1 MRAIPSPHER
11 TRPVSRTEM
20 LPSKPLISFLRIS
33 LISDGRISAIGLF
46 VTRSARYRLACEPAF
61 GLCEA
66 SCKAAVVDF
75 SAQLRSHTA
84 EQRGVDFHGWDN
96 FQFCEGLESADHA
109 RYLGVGRLNRKG
121 QGRALTAH
129 LLIEQLAIRLG
140 NRANLADAPVARYP
154 HRERATRE
162 AELEALANLRHR
174 LLPRLIGQ
182 LGRREA
188 IDKLRRLDHRGQPFE
203 LGAPLLLVAL
213 VGQIEQGARVA
224 LGDS

>member
-46 VTRSARYRLACEPAF
+46 VTRSACYRLACEPAF

-66 SCKAAVVDF
+66 GCKAAVVNF

-96 FQFCEGLESADHA
+96 FQFRDRFESADHA
-109 RYLGVGRLNRKG
+109 RHLGVRGLNRKG
-121 QGRALTAH
+121 QGRALAAH
-129 LLIEQLAIRLG
+129 FLIEQLAIRLG
-140 NRANLADAPVARYP
+140 DRACFAD
-154 HRERATRE
+154 
-162 AELEALANLRHR
+162 
-174 LLPRLIGQ
+174 
-182 LGRREA
+182 
-188 IDKLRRLDHRGQPFE
+188 
-203 LGAPLLLVAL
+203 
-213 VGQIEQGARVA
+213 
-224 LGDS
+224 